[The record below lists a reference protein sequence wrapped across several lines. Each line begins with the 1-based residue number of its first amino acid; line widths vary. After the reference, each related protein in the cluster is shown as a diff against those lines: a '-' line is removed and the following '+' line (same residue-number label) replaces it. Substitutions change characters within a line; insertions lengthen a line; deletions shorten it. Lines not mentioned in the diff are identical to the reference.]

1 MNGFFFFSIILY
13 LLHWQLGG
21 LSLPL
26 LSSRFWTQAEKALK
40 SRDYL
45 LKTVEASMTMEVRLK
60 GRLLDELRSG
70 RLKLGDLEYFNRV
83 FAASLREEGEIR
95 GLLSSYTTHIA
106 FVLFVPLLFRLL
118 LIGKAS
124 YDLSDLPSVLL
135 ALGGMMTLGAFL
147 LRLWPRTTFADEER
161 LWDFVLAYLGDPEAG
176 TWKEDLAI
184 LSRQSW
190 MTGIDCTAE
199 RKVLLEDWRL
209 SEASR
214 GEQRRRFLENCLG
227 PLELLM
233 TVYFGSVFVALPLL
247 SHFSGLV
254 PG

>member
-1 MNGFFFFSIILY
+1 M
-13 LLHWQLGG
+13 
-21 LSLPL
+21 LSLG
-26 LSSRFWTQAEKALK
+26 FWTGIEKAFK

-45 LKTVEASMTMEVRLK
+45 FKSLEFNQPMEVRLK
-60 GRLLDELRSG
+60 ERLLDELRAG
-70 RLKLGDLEYFNRV
+70 RLKLGDLEYLNRV
-83 FAASLREEGEIR
+83 YAASQREEVEIK
-95 GLLSSYTTHIA
+95 GLLSSYTTHIG

-118 LIGKAS
+118 LSGKA
-124 YDLSDLPSVLL
+124 YYGGEDIGSVLL
-135 ALGGMMTLGAFL
+135 ALGGMIALSLSL
-147 LRLWPRTTFADEER
+147 LKMWPRTTFAESER
-161 LWDFVLAYLGDPEAG
+161 LWDFVVAYLGDREAG
-176 TWKEDLAI
+176 HWKEAMENLN
-184 LSRQSW
+184 RQSW

-209 SEASR
+209 TQTSL
-214 GEQRRRFLENCLG
+214 GEQRRKFLENCLG

>member
-1 MNGFFFFSIILY
+1 MNGFFFFSIVLY

-21 LSLPL
+21 LSRPL
-26 LSSRFWTQAEKALK
+26 LSAGFWTRVEKALK

-45 LKTVEASMTMEVRLK
+45 FKSVEATLPMELRLK
-60 GRLLDELRSG
+60 ERLLDELRAG
-70 RLKLGDLEYFNRV
+70 RLKLGEVEYFNRV
-83 FAASLREEGEIR
+83 FAASLREEGEIK
-95 GLLSSYTTHIA
+95 GLLNSYTTHIG

-118 LIGKAS
+118 LSGKDYYGAE
-124 YDLSDLPSVLL
+124 DLGSMLL
-135 ALGGMMTLGAFL
+135 AFAGMIVLTGFL
-147 LRLWPRTTFADEER
+147 LRLWPRTTFAESER
-161 LWDFVLAYLGDPEAG
+161 LWDFVVAYLGDREAG
-176 TWKEDLAI
+176 YWKEELES

-199 RKVLLEDWRL
+199 RKLLLEDWRL

-214 GEQRRRFLENCLG
+214 GEQRRKFLENCLG